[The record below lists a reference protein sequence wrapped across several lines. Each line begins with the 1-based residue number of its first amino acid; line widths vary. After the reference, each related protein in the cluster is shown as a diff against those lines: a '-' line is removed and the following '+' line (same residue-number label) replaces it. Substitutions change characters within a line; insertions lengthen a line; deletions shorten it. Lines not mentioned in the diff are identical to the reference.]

1 MIDSNDI
8 WKTSDSRLVNFSD
21 FPTFDPNR
29 GRAGSTIILVLS
41 KHGPVLYAVP
51 HFVRS
56 VRKLRF
62 FPVCAAASWQQLIP
76 LSKFELI
83 QMIETAEEEIMQEIR
98 DYNESKQPTSFYKSR
113 KVTMEYVLL

>member
-1 MIDSNDI
+1 MCLTDFNGI
-8 WKTSDSRLVNFSD
+8 WKTSSSELVNFSD
-21 FPTFDPNR
+21 FPTFNPNR
-29 GRAGSTIILVLS
+29 GREGSTIILVLS

-51 HFVRS
+51 HFFRS

-76 LSKFELI
+76 LSKFKLT

-98 DYNESKQPTSFYKSR
+98 EYNAKKQQSKYYKSR
-113 KVTMEYVLL
+113 KVTPE

>member
-8 WKTSDSRLVNFSD
+8 WKTSDSRPVNFSD

-76 LSKFELI
+76 LSKFKLT

-98 DYNESKQPTSFYKSR
+98 EYNAKKQQSKYYKSR
-113 KVTMEYVLL
+113 KVTPE

>member
-1 MIDSNDI
+1 MIDSNGI
-8 WKTSDSRLVNFSD
+8 WKTSDSRPVNFFD

-51 HFVRS
+51 HFFRS

-62 FPVCAAASWQQLIP
+62 FPVCAAASQQQLT
-76 LSKFELI
+76 SGKFELNK
-83 QMIETAEEEIMQEIR
+83 R
-98 DYNESKQPTSFYKSR
+98 LLSFSKEWKNYYSYFSQSMMPKI
-113 KVTMEYVLL
+113 KV